1 MQKNLRFFVLFVVT
15 GLGLMLGLLF
25 PQFLLTQVLLPASTA
40 VWLLLRLFVLSIDQE
55 VYWWGLVAAVVMIAA
70 VRLMPALYV
79 PLRAAA
85 PPPAGDAVDRW
96 RNSILLNIRSSAD
109 ADTLRRDMAWLLTEM
124 YSSHGGPAPY
134 EIREELAAGRI
145 PLPPPVHA
153 FLFASPEPPAR
164 SAARRVR
171 SAALALRTWSDRR
184 TGKEMARYLR
194 AVDDVL
200 TFMET
205 SLEMTHEHTTPR
217 NSHLERDSRRVRG
230 GRPRS

>member
-1 MQKNLRFFVLFVVT
+1 MQKNLRFLVLFLVA

-25 PQFLLTQVLLPASTA
+25 PQFLLTEVLLPASTV

-55 VYWWGLVAAVVMIAA
+55 VYWWCLVAAVVMIAA

-85 PPPAGDAVDRW
+85 PPPVGDAVDRW

-109 ADTLRRDMAWLLTEM
+109 TDTLRRDMSWLLAEM
-124 YSSHGGPAPY
+124 YFSHGGPAQF
-134 EIREELAAGRI
+134 EIRRELAARQI
-145 PLPPPVHA
+145 PLPPSVHA
-153 FLFASPEPPAR
+153 FLFPSPKPPSRPVAR
-164 SAARRVR
+164 AVQ
-171 SAALALRTWSDRR
+171 SAALALRTWSARR
-184 TGKEMARYLR
+184 TGRETAEYLR
-194 AVDDVL
+194 AIDDVL

-205 SLEMTHEHTTPR
+205 SLEMTYEHTTP
-217 NSHLERDSRRVRG
+217 HLERDSRRVRG